1 MGEIFSF
8 EATFPV
14 ETTCSSNTPLVSS
27 SSSSTLIQS
36 TFPGPGSLEASEP
49 TTGGTNL
56 ALPPSACISAAD
68 SRSAAS
74 SHTEQSAQSQR
85 LPTQD
90 GNEYGVQ
97 HARDYET
104 TGLSITE
111 ANGQDVLTDAHQ
123 VHSCMGMRNS
133 LFEWGQYPRIT
144 SPQPQRKQNYLAVGP
159 WPDSHESN
167 QFKVLTPGFSFAE
180 SHYRPSYR
188 APATSLI
195 YPCFDALSGS
205 MDGESFSMLGCSSSS
220 FLSDD
225 FLQEDSTSISS
236 ISPFSSNRGSSRI
249 NKSHRDPTLEL
260 QSIPSRRE
268 NSSGAQAQN
277 LPGSASLLSSSNIS
291 AILPETAPIV
301 GSSTSKLCAGER
313 LYKCRYDGCSW
324 TSSKRNGDLR
334 RHERVH
340 HGAACK
346 RLFCPESECE
356 YQSRSHGHGKK
367 FEGFKRVD
375 HYQAHWKRKHRT
387 TSSTTAPPPL
397 DEDGE
402 IHGKVFNKLRGH
414 RISNV
419 T

>member
-1 MGEIFSF
+1 MGEIFPF

-27 SSSSTLIQS
+27 SSSSSTHIHS
-36 TFPGPGSLEASEP
+36 TFPGRGSLEASGP

-56 ALPPSACISAAD
+56 ALPPSVCISAAD

-74 SHTEQSAQSQR
+74 SHAEQSAQTQR

-97 HARDYET
+97 HARDYKI
-104 TGLSITE
+104 TGFSSTE
-111 ANGQDVLTDAHQ
+111 ANFHDLTDAHQ
-123 VHSCMGMRNS
+123 AHSCMGMRNS

-144 SPQPQRKQNYLAVGP
+144 SPQPQRKQNYLAVGS

-167 QFKVLTPGFSFAE
+167 QLKVLTPGFSFAE
-180 SHYRPSYR
+180 SHCGASDSW
-188 APATSLI
+188 PATSLI
-195 YPCFDALSGS
+195 YPCLDALFDS

-225 FLQEDSTSISS
+225 SLQEDSTSISS
-236 ISPFSSNRGSSRI
+236 ISPFSCNRGSLRI
-249 NKSHRDPTLEL
+249 NKSHQDPTLEL
-260 QSIPSRRE
+260 QSIPSRPE

-277 LPGSASLLSSSNIS
+277 LPGSTSLLSSSNRS

-301 GSSTSKLCAGER
+301 GSSTSILCAGER
-313 LYKCRYDGCSW
+313 LYKCRYDGCNW

-356 YQSRSHGHGKK
+356 YQSRSHSHGKR

-397 DEDGE
+397 DEDGK
-402 IHGKVFNKLRGH
+402 IHRKVFNKLREH
-414 RISNV
+414 RINNV